1 MTDNKNYRRILA
13 YCLTPSLLGVSALSA
28 VVQAQESTLALEEVI
43 VTAQKRE
50 QTLQDVPISV
60 SAFSTDRLE
69 VMGIDELEDIAG
81 KVPNLF
87 LNTFNSDPTTV
98 RLFIRGIGQND
109 VQLTQDP
116 SVALYIDGIYVGSS
130 IGSGQETVDLER
142 LEVLRGPQG
151 TLYGRNA
158 TGGAVNMISA
168 RPDTEEW
175 GFKQLFSVGDYDYFK
190 SRTTVNIP
198 IAGKAGLKLAYM
210 QSERDGFVD
219 NLGEGP
225 DWAVE
230 ERKAWRADL
239 TVNFNDRLSLDYG
252 YDQTDIDDT
261 SRLEFIH
268 GAVNPFGLA
277 IFSTEPV
284 PDKRPD
290 EATSFRPLED
300 SPVQVSGHGLTLT
313 WEASDNLTVK
323 SITGYREVDSD
334 VFHDGTPTVGILG
347 DNPASWSDRQ
357 TDFEQWTQ
365 EFQFLGSAFDD
376 RLEYVA
382 GLYYYTD
389 DSSQTVSRSWSV
401 LGMRDPNDFTS
412 SENESLAAF
421 GEFTYT
427 PASLESWH
435 FTLGLRYSED
445 KREAFR
451 INENSIT
458 FAALGGFTAANCA
471 DPYFG
476 GNACPPDPDGVVAG
490 ADYEDEFEN
499 FNPSFTVAYDATD
512 DINIY
517 GKVVSG
523 YKSGGT
529 SQRSAN
535 PDAFAAGF
543 DEEEVVSYELG
554 FKGRFWDSRMAFNAA
569 VFYMEIDGFQA
580 SVQTGATAGDRD
592 FTPIDENEI
601 AGVEADLT
609 VLLAENLELRL
620 GYGYLDTQMGVD
632 EIDTLLDTGETQVT
646 QVVPEIAY
654 APKNSFTAALDY
666 SFTSSIGNWNFHLG
680 YAYQDAAVTS
690 LNEFDNLPTDD
701 RGLLDGNITLAD
713 IDAGPGKLR
722 VSLWGKN
729 ITDEEYIIVNTGS
742 LRELFPGGAL
752 GLSPWTTWGDPRTY
766 GATVEFVY

>member
-1 MTDNKNYRRILA
+1 MMDKNKASRIAA
-13 YCLTPSLLGVSALSA
+13 YILTPPLICVSALSA
-28 VVQAQESTLALEEVI
+28 VAQAQENSLALEEVI

-60 SAFSTDRLE
+60 SAFGTERLE

-81 KVPNLF
+81 KVPSLF

-158 TGGAVNMISA
+158 TGGAVNMVSA

-210 QSERDGFVD
+210 LSERDGLVD

-230 ERKAWRADL
+230 EREAWRVDL
-239 TVNFNDRLSLDYG
+239 TVNLNDSLSLDYG
-252 YDQTDIDDT
+252 YDQTEIDDT

-277 IFSTEPV
+277 TFSTEPV
-284 PDKRPD
+284 PDQRPNT
-290 EATSFRPLED
+290 ATSFRPLED
-300 SPVQVSGHGLTLT
+300 SPVEVSGHSLTLT
-313 WEASDNLTVK
+313 WEASDSLTIK

-347 DNPASWSDRQ
+347 NNPASWSDRQ
-357 TDFEQWTQ
+357 TDFEQLTQ

-382 GLYYYTD
+382 GLYYYED
-389 DSSQTVSRSWSV
+389 DSTQSVESWSV
-401 LGMRDPNDFTS
+401 LGLRDPNDFTS

-427 PASLESWH
+427 PENMESWH
-435 FTLGLRYSED
+435 FTLGLRYSKD

-458 FAALGGFTAANCA
+458 FAALGGFTDANCA
-471 DPYFG
+471 DPYFMG
-476 GNACPPDPDGVVAG
+476 AVCPADPGGVVAG
-490 ADYEDEFEN
+490 ASYDDEFEN
-499 FNPSFTVAYDATD
+499 FNPAFTIAYDATE

-535 PDAFAAGF
+535 PDAFAEGF

-554 FKGRFWDSRMAFNAA
+554 FKGRFWDSRMTFNAA

-580 SVQTGATAGDRD
+580 SVQTGGTAGDRD
-592 FTPIDENEI
+592 FTPIDNNEI

-609 VLLAENLELRL
+609 VLLVENLELRL
-620 GYGYLDTQMGVD
+620 GYGYLDTEMGVD
-632 EIDTLLDTGETQVT
+632 QIDTLLDTGETQVT

-666 SFTSSIGNWNFHLG
+666 NIYSSIGDWTFHLG

-701 RGLLDGNITLAD
+701 RGLLDGSITLANV
-713 IDAGPGKLR
+713 DAGPGKLR
-722 VSLWGKN
+722 LSLWGKN

-766 GATVEFVY
+766 GATIEFVY